1 MMIRR
6 GTAPGTSAL
15 KVQSGHYYH
24 RQMLWE
30 QGDKSTHNLLF
41 LLLHMPQQ
49 SSESC
54 PALCR
59 NQKSY
64 LVLNL
69 RATAWLLHTSWCY
82 LSPCKRTEI
91 TSFSSSSAP
100 LCPQINQL
108 QQPLLVFSNKLRFFF
123 LKLGY
128 RKNMYNIG
136 TERLWASFSGGLL
149 LLCSNVISKDF
160 LSISNNMTVIRIS
173 MCPSSPP
180 GQGL

>member
-108 QQPLLVFSNKLRFFF
+108 QQPLLVFSNKLRFFSLNQATGRTCTTQGQRDYGLHSQAVYCCSAPMSFQRIFSQF
-123 LKLGY
+123 L
-128 RKNMYNIG
+128 
-136 TERLWASFSGGLL
+136 T
-149 LLCSNVISKDF
+149 
-160 LSISNNMTVIRIS
+160 T
-173 MCPSSPP
+173 
-180 GQGL
+180 